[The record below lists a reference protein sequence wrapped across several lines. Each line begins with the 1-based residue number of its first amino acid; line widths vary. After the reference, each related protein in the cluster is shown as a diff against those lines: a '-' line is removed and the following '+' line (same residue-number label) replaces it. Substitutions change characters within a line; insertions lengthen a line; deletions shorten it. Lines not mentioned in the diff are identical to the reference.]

1 MTHPRLN
8 YKAQIADEFYRKDFM
23 NSEINVGP
31 LNVKYMGE
39 SSTEAVTMSGGDPI
53 SAIQHLSF
61 VTGPDGIALET
72 AYLIFSN
79 GDRDVRVLE
88 TGDTPSPYSRL
99 GHGGRL
105 GIYSLGD
112 RHYCETRA
120 MKLGEESWSN
130 LQRATYSEIEGW
142 LGSNVNEFL
151 ISIGASNLLTRE
163 GLFGDEGR
171 RRNELSCSFDSSF
184 FCASI

>member
-1 MTHPRLN
+1 MNL
-8 YKAQIADEFYRKDFM
+8 EF
-23 NSEINVGP
+23 NVGS

-39 SSTEAVTMSGGDPI
+39 TKTEAVTISGGDPI
-53 SAIQHLSF
+53 VATQHLAF
-61 VTGPDGIALET
+61 LTGPDGIALEV

-105 GIYSLGD
+105 GVYSLGD

-120 MKLGEESWSN
+120 MKLD
-130 LQRATYSEIEGW
+130 
-142 LGSNVNEFL
+142 
-151 ISIGASNLLTRE
+151 GA
-163 GLFGDEGR
+163 G
-171 RRNELSCSFDSSF
+171 
-184 FCASI
+184 

>member
-1 MTHPRLN
+1 
-8 YKAQIADEFYRKDFM
+8 M
-23 NSEINVGP
+23 NTEISVGP
-31 LNVKYMGE
+31 INVKYMGE
-39 SSTEAVTMSGGDPI
+39 SQTQAVTMSGGEPI
-53 SAIQHLSF
+53 LATQHLAF
-61 VTGPDGIALET
+61 ITGPDGIALET

-105 GIYSLGD
+105 GVYPLGNQ
-112 RHYCETRA
+112 HYCEMRA

-142 LGSNVNEFL
+142 LGSNVNDFL
-151 ISIGASNLLTRE
+151 SSIGGSELLTRE
-163 GLFGDEGR
+163 LLFGDDGR
-171 RRNELSCSFDSSF
+171 RRNELACSFDSDNF
-184 FCASI
+184 MTPFGIFALTRPLPLLKGAKK